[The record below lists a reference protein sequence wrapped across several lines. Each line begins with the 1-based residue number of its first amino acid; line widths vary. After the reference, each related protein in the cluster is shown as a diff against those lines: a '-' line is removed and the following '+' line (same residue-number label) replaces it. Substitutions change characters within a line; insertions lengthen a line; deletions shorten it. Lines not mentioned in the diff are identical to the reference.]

1 MQKTDASIDGHDGR
15 RVDVSPIRPQG
26 RISDFN
32 FLEGDVFFWLGT
44 AMQGY
49 QVDDVHFGIHAN
61 DQKKGRAHFSF

>member
-1 MQKTDASIDGHDGR
+1 M
-15 RVDVSPIRPQG
+15 SPIRPQG